1 VDAEERDARVI
12 VEVEPA
18 ARFAHMLETL
28 FGLAERHGA
37 AHRHVKD
44 S

>member
-12 VEVEPA
+12 AEVEPA
-18 ARFAHMLETL
+18 ARFAHMLEAL
-28 FGLAERHGA
+28 FGLAGRHGA
-37 AHRHVKD
+37 SDRHVKD